1 MEAAIVILLTTIIL
15 AAITKVLQRKLVD
28 KNEMKRYQDESKEM
42 QLQLKEL
49 MKEAEKNKSKIDEL
63 QMKMLRNSTEMMNKN
78 MKLSLFSAPA
88 FIAVFWFLSTLYGGQ
103 LIESFIALPKFIGFN
118 LFNPASWVPV
128 GLTMQ
133 TGYYKA
139 FFFYYFGASI
149 LMGLV
154 EKVYDYF
161 KKMNKKLVM

>member
-1 MEAAIVILLTTIIL
+1 MEPAIVILATTIGL
-15 AAITKVLQRKLVD
+15 AAVTKVLQRKLID
-28 KNEMKRYQDESKEM
+28 KNEMKRYQNEAKEM
-42 QLQLKEL
+42 QVTLKEL

-63 QMKMLRNSTEMMNKN
+63 QTKMLRNSTEMMNKN
-78 MKLSLFSAPA
+78 MKLSLFTAPA
-88 FIAVFWFLSTLYGGQ
+88 FLVVFWFLSTLYGGQ

-118 LFNPASWVPV
+118 LLNPASWVPV

-139 FFFYYFGASI
+139 FFFYYMGSAM

-154 EKVYDYF
+154 ERVYDYF
-161 KKMNKKLVM
+161 KLKK

>member
-1 MEAAIVILLTTIIL
+1 MEAAIVILITTIVL

-28 KNEMKRYQDESKEM
+28 KNEMKRYQNEAKEM
-42 QLQLKEL
+42 QVTLKEL

-63 QMKMLRNSTEMMNKN
+63 QTKMLKNSTDMMNKN
-78 MKLSLFSAPA
+78 MKLSLFTAPA

-103 LIESFIALPKFIGFN
+103 FIESFIALPKFIGFN
-118 LFNPASWVPV
+118 IINPASWVPV

-149 LMGLV
+149 IMGLV
-154 EKVYDYF
+154 EKVYDYI
-161 KKMNKKLVM
+161 KKKK